1 VQRSCQSEP
10 PIGDGFGAWTPIS
23 KMRTRTRAGS
33 AGAAF
38 ERVEEALHNAV
49 ELIRKLPEHIEL
61 TEYSQR

>member
-1 VQRSCQSEP
+1 
-10 PIGDGFGAWTPIS
+10 
-23 KMRTRTRAGS
+23 MRTRTRAGS

-61 TEYSQR
+61 TEYSQRIEKRLGACNNNPAARGTERRQC